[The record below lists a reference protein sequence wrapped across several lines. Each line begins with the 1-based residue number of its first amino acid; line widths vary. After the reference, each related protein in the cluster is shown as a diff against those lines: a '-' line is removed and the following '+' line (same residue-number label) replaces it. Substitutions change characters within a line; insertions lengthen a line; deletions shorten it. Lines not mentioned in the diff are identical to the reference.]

1 MTKRIIRMA
10 GEGDV
15 PALTQIRNDAHAKKV
30 AHCDYA
36 WGKEGD
42 GFSERWVLNNV
53 SQKEVYVVEQDG
65 TSVGTFSLD
74 FDDDSHWGPQEPIA
88 GYVHGL
94 CVRKGFNGR
103 GLGSFMLD
111 WCANKVSGMNRR
123 FVRLDC
129 DVQNAKLC
137 AYYESLGF
145 IRVGLKPDGY
155 VWSLYEKLAYQLST
169 GRP

>member
-53 SQKEVYVVEQDG
+53 SQKVSM
-65 TSVGTFSLD
+65 TSVS
-74 FDDDSHWGPQEPIA
+74 S
-88 GYVHGL
+88 
-94 CVRKGFNGR
+94 KG
-103 GLGSFMLD
+103 
-111 WCANKVSGMNRR
+111 W
-123 FVRLDC
+123 
-129 DVQNAKLC
+129 
-137 AYYESLGF
+137 
-145 IRVGLKPDGY
+145 P
-155 VWSLYEKLAYQLST
+155 
-169 GRP
+169 P